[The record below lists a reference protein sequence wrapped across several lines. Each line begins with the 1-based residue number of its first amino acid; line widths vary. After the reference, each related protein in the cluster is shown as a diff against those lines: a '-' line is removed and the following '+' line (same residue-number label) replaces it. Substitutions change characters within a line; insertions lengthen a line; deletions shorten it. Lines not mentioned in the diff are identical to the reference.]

1 MELVYALYM
10 VFTQNSL
17 PYAVERIGTF
27 ELFEDCVQAA
37 TLHSRLPLGIIE
49 RGELEMWDE
58 DEHILA
64 EDHMCVAVWE

>member
-10 VFTQNSL
+10 VFTQNRL

-49 RGELEMWDE
+49 RGELEMWYE
-58 DEHILA
+58 DEHHVA